1 MNVLGYSDENVIESN
16 TVVTGTLEI
25 QGQQNTLI
33 IKDVDVYDKI
43 VILQYQIDQLK
54 EIVKNLTN
62 INLNT

>member
-43 VILQYQIDQLK
+43 VILPYQIDQVK
-54 EIVKNLTN
+54 EIVKNLPN